1 MNQRIE
7 QRYGFNEIKKY
18 SIYVINF
25 SLIETIVHFFSL
37 LYTFSNYFA
46 IALYLSYMGYN
57 GSKYYGINKLILYLM
72 GKYMTMCIIVYNMI
86 FKYNENFIL
95 YELIVMLYLI
105 RTLYY
110 THQLMYMLSNMYYLI
125 NQSII

>member
-25 SLIETIVHFFSL
+25 SLIETIFYFFTL
-37 LYTFSNYFA
+37 LYTLSNYFA
-46 IALYLSYMGYN
+46 IALYISYMGYN
-57 GSKYYGINKLILYLM
+57 GSKYYGINKLILYLL
-72 GKYMTMCIIVYNMI
+72 GKYMTICFILYNMI
-86 FKYNENFIL
+86 FNYNKDVIV
-95 YELIVMLYLI
+95 YECIVIAYLA

-110 THQLMYMLSNMYYLI
+110 TQQMIYMISNMYYLI
-125 NQSII
+125 NQS

>member
-25 SLIETIVHFFSL
+25 SLIETIFYFFTL
-37 LYTFSNYFA
+37 LYTLSNYFA
-46 IALYLSYMGYN
+46 IALYISYMGYN
-57 GSKYYGINKLILYLM
+57 GSKYYGINQLILYLL
-72 GKYMTMCIIVYNMI
+72 GKYMTICFILYNMI
-86 FKYNENFIL
+86 FNYNKDVIV
-95 YELIVMLYLI
+95 YECIVIAYLA

-110 THQLMYMLSNMYYLI
+110 TQQMIYMISNMYYLI
-125 NQSII
+125 NQS

>member
-25 SLIETIVHFFSL
+25 SLIETIFYFFTL
-37 LYTFSNYFA
+37 LYTLSNYFA
-46 IALYLSYMGYN
+46 IALYVSYMGYN
-57 GSKYYGINKLILYLM
+57 GSKYYGINKLILYLLS
-72 GKYMTMCIIVYNMI
+72 KYMTICFIIYNMI
-86 FKYNENFIL
+86 FNYNEDVIVYECIVIL
-95 YELIVMLYLI
+95 YLA

-110 THQLMYMLSNMYYLI
+110 TQQMIHMISNMYYLI
-125 NQSII
+125 NQS